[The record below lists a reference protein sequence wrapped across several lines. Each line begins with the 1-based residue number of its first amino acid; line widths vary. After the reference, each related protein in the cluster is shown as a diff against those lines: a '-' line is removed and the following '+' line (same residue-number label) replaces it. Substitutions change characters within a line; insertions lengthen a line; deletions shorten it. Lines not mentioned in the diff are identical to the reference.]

1 MTDAPQMIDP
11 ESLVF
16 VEGPVADNKSKVIV
30 TVDDDEDILD
40 MIASVA
46 GRAGFTVYK
55 VNQSEKAL
63 RLLARVVPRLI
74 MLDVQMPGLNGFE
87 LCRRIRASAH
97 LERVPITFLTAQKT
111 AADVKRGIGAGGDG
125 FLLKPINPYELVN
138 RIQHWTARGRR
149 QE

>member
-1 MTDAPQMIDP
+1 MP
-11 ESLVF
+11 
-16 VEGPVADNKSKVIV
+16 
-30 TVDDDEDILD
+30 
-40 MIASVA
+40 

-87 LCRRIRASAH
+87 LCRRIRSSAH
-97 LERVPITFLTAQKT
+97 LERVPVAFLTAQKT
-111 AADVKRGIGAGGDG
+111 AADVKRGIGVGGDD
-125 FLLKPINPYELVN
+125 FLLKPINPFDLVN

-149 QE
+149 QG